1 MSINNDDDLNIN
13 LGQNSELKGLS
24 GLVKNLFKLKNP
36 DNMLKQAQSAG
47 LNKTLNAFDLII
59 LGVGAIIGSGIFT
72 VVGIAAAGSATT
84 AGAGTGLI
92 ISVILAS
99 IACIFSALC
108 YSEFASMIPVAGS
121 AYVYTYATMGEIMAW
136 MIGWILILEYI
147 VAYIAV
153 VSAWSGY
160 FMHFLS
166 GFSKYLPDFLVNPPV
181 YLVHDYKTAVYELT
195 NKGIDPSNVIPH
207 VGAIPICLDLPA
219 ILITILIV
227 AILIKGIKESTKMT
241 GVLVV
246 IKLGVIALFVI
257 TGLFY
262 VKPEN
267 WAVNWVSPFLPSSLE
282 HFSQSGLSGIFMG
295 AFTMFFAYIG
305 FDALATAAEETKNP
319 QKNLPIGII
328 GSLIVCTI
336 VYVLVALVFTGVAPL
351 GEINIQAPVAS
362 AMSIVG
368 QNRVAGLISIGALA
382 GITSVLLVM
391 MLAGTRILYAMSR
404 DNFLPKILQNV
415 HPKFKTPYVLTIMVG
430 LICIIGT
437 LMLDLTKAATLCN
450 YGTLASFVIVCF
462 AIILL
467 RKIDPNRKRPF
478 KVPFS
483 PITPLLG
490 VLCCSGL
497 MLYSMYQSVSSAK
510 LFIVWITLGILFY
523 AMYSYQNKRKTEGPD
538 ENV

>member
-1 MSINNDDDLNIN
+1 MSVNDNDELNTEKIE
-13 LGQNSELKGLS
+13 LGGLS
-24 GLVKNLFKLKNP
+24 KFVKKIFTLKNP
-36 DNMLKQAQSAG
+36 DNMLKQAESAG
-47 LNKTLNAFDLII
+47 LKKTLNAFDLII

-72 VVGIAAAGSATT
+72 VVGIAAAGSSTS
-84 AGAGTGLI
+84 AGAGSGLV
-92 ISVILAS
+92 ISVVLAS

-121 AYVYTYATMGEIMAW
+121 AYLYTYATMGEIMAW
-136 MIGWILILEYI
+136 LIGWILILEYI

-181 YLVHDYKTAVYELT
+181 YLVHDYKTAVYELS
-195 NKGIDPSNVIPH
+195 NKGLNADNIIPH
-207 VGAIPICLDLPA
+207 FFGIPICLDLPA
-219 ILITILIV
+219 VLITILIV
-227 AILIKGIKESTKMT
+227 GILIKGIKESTKMT
-241 GVLVV
+241 GFLVV
-246 IKLGVIALFVI
+246 VKLGVIALFVI

-262 VKPEN
+262 IKPEN
-267 WAVNWVSPFLPSSLE
+267 WSINWITPLIPT
-282 HFSQSGLSGIFMG
+282 GINGIFTG

-305 FDALATAAEETKNP
+305 FDAIATAAEETKDP

-351 GEINIQAPVAS
+351 NTINIQAPVAS
-362 AMSIVG
+362 AMSLVG
-368 QNRVAGLISIGALA
+368 QNWIAGTISLGALA

-404 DNFLPKILQNV
+404 DNFLPKILQTI

-430 LICIIGT
+430 LICVIGT
-437 LMLDLTKAATLCN
+437 LFLDLTEAAKLCN
-450 YGTLASFVIVCF
+450 YGTLASFVIVCG
-462 AIILL
+462 AIIIL

-483 PITPLLG
+483 PVTPLLG
-490 VLCCSGL
+490 VLCCAGL
-497 MLYSMYQSVSSAK
+497 MIYSMLASKSSTIM
-510 LFIVWITLGILFY
+510 FIVWIILGIMFY
-523 AMYSYQNKRKTEGPD
+523 FMYSYNNKRKLEGD
-538 ENV
+538 ENNE

>member
-1 MSINNDDDLNIN
+1 MSINNNDDFNIN
-13 LGQNSELKGLS
+13 IDEKNELS
-24 GLVKNLFKLKNP
+24 GLSKFVSKLFTLKNP
-36 DNMLKQAQSAG
+36 DNMLKQAQNAG

-72 VVGIAAAGSATT
+72 VVGIAAAGSASTQ
-84 AGAGTGLI
+84 GAGTGLI

-99 IACIFSALC
+99 IVCIFSALC

-121 AYVYTYATMGEIMAW
+121 AYIYTYATMGEIMAW

-195 NKGIDPSNVIPH
+195 NQGLNPDTVIPH
-207 VGAIPICLDLPA
+207 ICNIPFCIDLPA

-241 GVLVV
+241 AFLVV
-246 IKLGVIALFVI
+246 VKLGVIALFVV

-262 VKPEN
+262 VTPEN
-267 WAVNWVSPFLPSSLE
+267 WANNWVVPFMPV
-282 HFSQSGLSGIFMG
+282 GINGIFMG

-328 GSLIVCTI
+328 GSLVVCTI
-336 VYVLVALVFTGVAPL
+336 VYVFVALVFTGVAPL
-351 GEINIQAPVAS
+351 GAINIQAPVAS
-362 AMSIVG
+362 AMTLVG
-368 QNRVAGLISIGALA
+368 QNWVAGLISIGALA

-404 DNFLPKILQNV
+404 DNFLPKILQTV
-415 HPKFKTPYVLTIMVG
+415 HPKFKTPHILTIFVG
-430 LICIIGT
+430 IICILGT
-437 LMLDLTKAATLCN
+437 MVLDLTKAATLCN
-450 YGTLASFVIVCF
+450 YGTLASFVIVCA
-462 AIILL
+462 AIIIL
-467 RKIDPNRKRPF
+467 RKIDPNRPRPF
-478 KVPFS
+478 KVPLS
-483 PITPLLG
+483 PLTPLLG
-490 VLCCSGL
+490 VLCCAGL
-497 MLYSMYQSVSSAK
+497 MGYSMYKSKFSAI
-510 LFIVWITLGILFY
+510 LFFVWIVMGILFY
-523 AMYSYQNKRKTEGPD
+523 FMYSYRNKRKFESD
-538 ENV
+538 EDLNV

>member
-1 MSINNDDDLNIN
+1 MNSNDDLDVSINNK
-13 LGQNSELKGLS
+13 QNHELQGLS
-24 GLVKNLFKLKNP
+24 KFVSKLFTLKNP
-36 DNMLKQAQSAG
+36 DNMIKQAQNAG
-47 LNKTLNAFDLII
+47 LKKTLGAFDLII

-84 AGAGTGLI
+84 QGAGTGLV

-121 AYVYTYATMGEIMAW
+121 AYLYTYATMGEIMAW

-166 GFSKYLPDFLVNPPV
+166 GFSKYLPHFITNPPI
-181 YLVHDYKTAVYELT
+181 YLVHDYKTAIYELT
-195 NKGIDPSNVIPH
+195 KAGIDPSDKIPH
-207 VGAIPICLDLPA
+207 IGNIPLCIDLPA

-227 AILIKGIKESTKMT
+227 AILVKGIKESTKMA
-241 GVLVV
+241 GFLVV
-246 IKLGVIALFVI
+246 VKLGVIALFVI

-262 VKPEN
+262 IRPEN
-267 WAVNWVSPFLPSSLE
+267 WATNWVSPFVPT
-282 HFSQSGLSGIFMG
+282 GISGIFMG

-305 FDALATAAEETKNP
+305 FDALATAAEETKDP

-336 VYVLVALVFTGVAPL
+336 VYVLVALVFTGISPL
-351 GEINIQAPVAS
+351 NAINIQAPVAS
-362 AMSIVG
+362 AMTLVG
-368 QNRVAGLISIGALA
+368 QNWVAGLISIGALA

-404 DNFLPKILQNV
+404 DNFLPKILQTI
-415 HPKFKTPYVLTIMVG
+415 HPKFKTPYVLTFMVG
-430 LICIIGT
+430 IICIIGT
-437 LMLDLTKAATLCN
+437 MFLDLTEAAKLCN
-450 YGTLASFVIVCF
+450 YGTLASFVIVCT
-462 AIILL
+462 AIIIL
-467 RKIDPNRKRPF
+467 RKIDPDRKRPF
-478 KVPFS
+478 RVPFS
-483 PITPLLG
+483 PITPLFG
-490 VLCCSGL
+490 VICCAGL
-497 MLYSMYQSVSSAK
+497 MIYSMLSSKASS
-510 LFIVWITLGILFY
+510 ILFLIWILLGLIFY
-523 AMYSYQNKRKTEGPD
+523 FMYGYINKRKHEESD
-538 ENV
+538 DVND